1 MRKTNDL
8 DSCLQRFERFTGEN
22 SWPEEEWAVSLSAL
36 LSGHAL
42 NIYSRLMRWAMILQ
56 PFQMKVKVI
65 KGSHNMD
72 ADYLS
77 REYHE

>member
-1 MRKTNDL
+1 M
-8 DSCLQRFERFTGEN
+8 
-22 SWPEEEWAVSLSAL
+22 AVSLSAL
-36 LSGHAL
+36 LSGRAL
-42 NIYSRLMRWAMILQ
+42 NVYSRLMRWAMILQ